1 MANPWGTGGSNGGGS
16 DADRA
21 WPSERSANDRP
32 TSENFDGDGVAYL
45 RSLKQSAS
53 PPAAVT
59 ETAADPA
66 TPAQV
71 DRRRHIRYPCEGS
84 LELQLEDGSGRTWA
98 TFTDLSEQGCYAEMM
113 NTYPQGTKFKL
124 SLDLFG
130 LRITS
135 AAIVRVNY
143 PFLGMGIEF
152 TAMEQADRDR
162 LEEMVRLLDNNSGAS
177 AATAAGTAPADLNR
191 LRLPPMDDPAAAIHA
206 LAGFLSNH
214 DAIQRA
220 DFVRIVR
227 QTQADSSSE

>member
-1 MANPWGTGGSNGGGS
+1 MTNSWAGDRGT
-16 DADRA
+16 DAERA
-21 WPSERSANDRP
+21 WPSERFTSEPP
-32 TSENFDGDGVAYL
+32 TSENPDGDGVAYL
-45 RSLKQSAS
+45 RSLRQSAS
-53 PPAAVT
+53 PPTTAPAAPAST
-59 ETAADPA
+59 DTAAAPQA
-66 TPAQV
+66 

-84 LELQLEDGSGRTWA
+84 LELRLEDGSGRTWA
-98 TFTDLSEQGCYAEMM
+98 TFTDISEQGCYAEMM
-113 NTYPQGTKFKL
+113 NTYPQGTKFEL
-124 SLDLFG
+124 CLELFG

-135 AAIVRVNY
+135 AAIVRINY

-152 TAMEQADRDR
+152 TAMGQADRDR